1 MCADAVGV
9 GLPITSV
16 YTYTVRVAESLRTLE
31 KQLER
36 FVDVLAHRP
45 VWIQVDGAAT
55 DRDAIRAACEAFGTI
70 RYAME
75 EDVETSPVCLGVIAA
90 SAEVIACAEQLNAAK
105 ADFKALCAPLQRVR
119 MRVPVRGDDGP
130 TKALSV
136 LRVILRAL
144 QRSDLN
150 VHAAYRKVPILAAPP
165 RLIAYTRA
173 RTRSV
178 YRKSVEEIS
187 TTLMN
192 YEGADA
198 ARDRARLASLTP
210 RETHLALVREHYENV
225 RANVAYRRLDKRG
238 RGRVQV
244 PAELPLLCPTGK
256 DFEAPEVRYPAS
268 GDSGN
273 EVSRARES
281 KLEREP
287 FLRSLPVYRYAR

>member
-1 MCADAVGV
+1 MD
-9 GLPITSV
+9 LESLKP
-16 YTYTVRVAESLRTLE
+16 RVAESLRTLE

-55 DRDAIRAACEAFGTI
+55 HRGAIRAACEAFGTI
-70 RYAME
+70 RYEME
-75 EDVETSPVCLGVIAA
+75 DDVETSPVCLGVIAA
-90 SAEVIACAEQLNAAK
+90 SADVIACAEQLNSAK
-105 ADFKALCAPLQRVR
+105 AEFKALCAPLQRVR

-178 YRKSVEEIS
+178 YRKSVEEIA
-187 TTLMN
+187 TTLMS
-192 YEGADA
+192 YEGPDA
-198 ARDRARLASLTP
+198 SRDRARLASLSP
-210 RETHLALVREHYENV
+210 RETHLALVRERYENI
-225 RANVAYRRLDKRG
+225 RANVAYHRLDKRG
-238 RGRVQV
+238 RGRVQI
-244 PAELPLLCPTGK
+244 PAELPLLCPKGK
-256 DFEAPEVRYPAS
+256 DFAPPEVRFPTSDQTHESA
-268 GDSGN
+268 
-273 EVSRARES
+273 ARVREA
-281 KLEREP
+281 EIEPEP
-287 FLRSLPVYRYAR
+287 FLRSLPVYRYVR